1 MKRIVKLLL
10 GVMISALLVNI
21 PSANA
26 ALDGCPNTWPAPTKD
41 WVRSSGLPQELKTI
55 QEKRPF
61 DVVVTFV
68 GREYSKDSITWVT
81 AGKTSRESQPLF
93 YAFAGGKEREV
104 WKVQVKDCGEAIN
117 RYYESDLS
125 KIKDPLEN
133 KDIKTFFNDPL
144 NRERFGGPRNFQEYE
159 TFLQNYEKCKTE
171 ISTNSSIYDSQLG
184 SKEIWGINSPS
195 RNSCYQL
202 QSAVNSFQLFFKD
215 PNCHRVDNGIYRMA
229 SGAKCEVFLGVYY
242 YPGFSFSYFN
252 FYSFTEF
259 QVQGPI
265 TKSSPTP
272 TPTASQAPLPNPD
285 AWKSQRIIITCV
297 KGKTVRKVHF
307 FPPNTPKCPTGFKR
321 K

>member
-1 MKRIVKLLL
+1 MRIAKLLL

-61 DVVVTFV
+61 DVVVNFV
-68 GREYSKDSITWVT
+68 GLEYSKDSVTWVA
-81 AGKTSRESQPLF
+81 AGKTSVEAQPLF

-104 WKVQVKDCGEAIN
+104 WKVQVKDCGEAVN

-125 KIKDPLEN
+125 KLKDPIEN
-133 KDIKTFFNDPL
+133 KDIKSFFNDPV

-159 TFLQNYEKCKTE
+159 AFLQNYEKCKTE
-171 ISTNSSIYDSQLG
+171 INTNASIYDSQLG
-184 SKEIWGINSPS
+184 SKVIWGINSPS

-202 QSAVNSFQLFFKD
+202 QSAVNGFQLFFKD
-215 PNCHRVDNGIYRMA
+215 SNCHTVDNGIYRIA
-229 SGAKCEVFLGVYY
+229 IGAKCEVFLGVYY

-259 QVQGPI
+259 QIQGPI

-272 TPTASQAPLPNPD
+272 TSTASQAPSPNPE
-285 AWKSQRIIITCV
+285 AWKSQRITITCV
-297 KGKTVRKVHF
+297 KGKLTKKV
-307 FPPNTPKCPTGFKR
+307 TAIKPKCTAGYK
-321 K
+321 KK